1 MNRTF
6 VSFPINNFNYCR
18 TQLLH
23 WANSFNTCCLLD
35 NNHYS
40 FNGHSYECLLGAG
53 VIKSITA
60 SAGNAFNELQDFCD
74 QQTDWLFGHLAYD
87 LKNELE
93 LLHSQ
98 HADGINFPDL
108 YFFIPE
114 FVILLSDTEILI
126 GTRTTD
132 AVEVFDSIFHFTV
145 QKPVV
150 KLPLQVYNRFSRNE
164 YVQIIRQLN
173 QHISRGDCYE
183 LNFCQEFY
191 AHPASVNLPDL
202 YASLSSISPN
212 PYAAYYKV
220 NGRYCCC
227 ASPER
232 YLKKEGSKILS
243 QPVKGTIPRHY
254 DDEDKDIQ
262 NKEAFFLSSK
272 ERSENVMIVD
282 LVRNDLSKVCDEGSV
297 EVNELF
303 GVYTFPQVHH
313 MISTVTGVLR
323 KDIALT
329 EVIKATFPMG
339 SMTGA
344 PKKRVMELIEK
355 YEKTRRGLF
364 SGSIGYITPDRDF
377 DFNVVIRS
385 ILYNQHN
392 NYLSYQVGS
401 GITFY
406 SDPEREYEECLV
418 KAAAIEKVLG
428 LMS

>member
-35 NNHYS
+35 NNHYT
-40 FNGHSYECLLGAG
+40 FNSNSYECLLGAG

-60 SAGNAFNELQDFCD
+60 AAGKAFDELQDFCN
-74 QQTDWLFGHLAYD
+74 QQADWLFGHLAYD

-108 YFFIPE
+108 FFFIPE
-114 FVILLSDTEILI
+114 FVILLSDTEMLI
-126 GTRTTD
+126 GTGTTD
-132 AVEVFDSIFHFTV
+132 AAEVFDSILHFTV
-145 QKPVV
+145 QKPAV
-150 KLPLQVYNRFSRNE
+150 KIPLQVYNRFSRND
-164 YVQIIRQLN
+164 YIQTIDQLN
-173 QHISRGDCYE
+173 QHIGRGDCYE
-183 LNFCQEFY
+183 INFCQEFY
-191 AHPASVNLPDL
+191 THQDSVYLPDL
-202 YASLSSISPN
+202 YTSLSNISPN
-212 PYAAYYKV
+212 PYAAYYKAD
-220 NGRYCCC
+220 GRYCCC

-232 YLKKEGSKILS
+232 YLKKEGRKIIS
-243 QPVKGTIPRHY
+243 QPVKGTIPRYH
-254 DDEDKDIQ
+254 ENKDKDIE
-262 NKEAFFLSSK
+262 NKKAFSLNPK

-282 LVRNDLSKVCDEGSV
+282 LVRNDLSKVCEEGTV
-297 EVNELF
+297 TVNELF
-303 GVYTFPQVHH
+303 GIYTFPQVHH
-313 MISTVTGVLR
+313 MISTVSGVLR
-323 KDIALT
+323 KNISFTD
-329 EVIKATFPMG
+329 VIKATFPMG

-385 ILYNQHN
+385 ILYNRHN

-406 SDPEREYEECLV
+406 SDPEKEYEECLV
-418 KAAAIEKVLG
+418 KAAAIKKVLE
-428 LMS
+428 